1 MRYFPIFL
9 DLARKPAV
17 IVGGGEEA
25 LRKIRLVER
34 TPARLLV
41 VAERLIDEIA
51 AHPRVEWIARRF
63 APELLDGAGLV
74 ICADA
79 ASNAEVFAAASA
91 RNLPVNAVDDAEH
104 STFLIPSIV
113 DRDPVVVAIGTE
125 GAAPVLGQS
134 IRARIDALLPLGLGS
149 LARQAANLRQRV
161 AAILPSGPRRR
172 FFWASLFAGT
182 QDGPVAWS
190 RVETLLAGEAPEAGS
205 ITFIAVTEGEADLMT
220 LRAQRRLMQ
229 ADVIVHD
236 GTGVS
241 EALEMARRDA
251 TREVAEVDAVSRI
264 AAAVQAGKRV
274 VRLAAETL
282 PAAEIEMLEAMG
294 LSVEC
299 MGPPAPLAAAASNP
313 TELRASS

>member
-1 MRYFPIFL
+1 
-9 DLARKPAV
+9 
-17 IVGGGEEA
+17 
-25 LRKIRLVER
+25 
-34 TPARLLV
+34 LLV
-41 VAERLIDEIA
+41 ADSLIDEVA

-63 APELLDGAGLV
+63 TPELLDGAGLV

-79 ASNAEVFAAASA
+79 ALNAEVFAAANA
-91 RNLPVNAVDDAEH
+91 RNIPVNAVDDAAR

-134 IRARIDALLPLGLGS
+134 IRARIDALLPVGLGS

-161 AAILPSGPRRR
+161 AAALPGGPRRR
-172 FFWASLFAGT
+172 FFWNAFFAGP
-182 QDGPVAWS
+182 QDSPVAWS
-190 RVETLLAGEAPEAGS
+190 RVETLLAGAAPEGGS
-205 ITFIAVTEGEADLMT
+205 IAFIAVAEGEADLIT

-236 GTGVS
+236 ATGVA

-251 TREVAEVDAVSRI
+251 TRTQTSRDAVNEI
-264 AAAVQAGKRV
+264 AAAVRAGKHV
-274 VRLAAETL
+274 VRLVADTL
-282 PAAEIEMLEAMG
+282 PAAEIEMLESME

-299 MGPPAPLAAAASNP
+299 IGAAQPHATAASNLAN
-313 TELRASS
+313 LRASS